1 MGDVN
6 RYLKEE
12 LSKLQHENQN
22 LREEVVL
29 LREYVGAVESLM
41 DAVNELDPKAE
52 IIPLLDRILYNAM
65 TVTNSKDGSLLVVD
79 EETNELAF
87 VIAKGDVSTEKLAG
101 QRLPMGKGIA
111 GWVAQNKKPTIVN
124 QARTDPRFFTGIDDA
139 FKFTT
144 NSVLAVPIVGKAKVL
159 GIIEVLN
166 KQNGHA
172 YEMTDQ
178 MLLEMLCRFAGD
190 CLATMAAQEES
201 DAAKAEKKPAPEKA

>member
-12 LSKLQHENQN
+12 LAKLQHENQN
-22 LREEVVL
+22 LREEVIL

-79 EETNELAF
+79 EESNELAF

-124 QARTDPRFFTGIDDA
+124 QAKTDPRFFTGIDDA

-144 NSVLAVPIVGKAKVL
+144 NSVLAVPIVGNNKVL

-178 MLLEMLCRFAGD
+178 MLLEMLCRFAGE
-190 CLATMAAQEES
+190 CLATMAAQEEA
-201 DAAKAEKKPAPEKA
+201 DAAKAEAKPAPEKA